1 MIGLQ
6 VVSRMT
12 PDFEYHLTI
21 KDLPRDIRPRER
33 LLAAGPNALSNSEL
47 LAIILGTGN
56 RQESALNLAG
66 RLLSP
71 FGLRFLVEASIEE
84 LSAIKGIGEA
94 KATQIKAALE
104 LGKRMAAG
112 GGEARAS
119 VCSPQD
125 AGNLVMEDM
134 RYLDRESFRV
144 ILLDTKN
151 HVLGIETVSLGS
163 LNASIVHPREL
174 FRHAI
179 RRSAAAVILV
189 HNHPSGDPTP
199 SREDLEITRKIH
211 EAGQLLGIE
220 VLDHLVIGDNRFV
233 SFKEK
238 GLI

>member
-1 MIGLQ
+1 MQMASEI
-6 VVSRMT
+6 
-12 PDFEYHLTI
+12 EYHLTI
-21 KDLPRDIRPRER
+21 KDLPKDIRPRER
-33 LLAAGPNALSNSEL
+33 LAAAGPHSLSNGEL
-47 LAIILGTGN
+47 LAIILGTGTH
-56 RQESALNLAG
+56 RESALTLAN

-71 FGLRFLVEASIEE
+71 SGLRYLAEASVEE
-84 LSAIKGIGEA
+84 LSSIKGIGPA
-94 KATQIKAALE
+94 KAAQIKAALE
-104 LGKRMAAG
+104 MGKRMAASSS
-112 GGEARAS
+112 EARPS
-119 VCSPQD
+119 VCSPRD
-125 AGNLVMEDM
+125 ASNLVMEDM

-199 SREDLEITRKIH
+199 SREDLEITRRIRD
-211 EAGQLLGIE
+211 AGQLLGID

-233 SFKEK
+233 SLKET
-238 GLI
+238 GFI